1 MEVFKVPPFDQNLMV
16 EGRYLTSDSNLQTLG
31 QLRLLPKS
39 LIYLRAD
46 EPTLGS
52 AAAAASVSEAECW
65 TSQDPEEGFKGKPNL
80 NNTTFWAFLSKLITQ
95 ISSIRTPS
103 YLTIFFMITSP
114 MKLATTSHAAFFELN
129 RFGLIFI
136 TSQKIQRK
144 T

>member
-52 AAAAASVSEAECW
+52 ALAAASVSEAECW

-80 NNTTFWAFLSKLITQ
+80 NNTTFWASFQSFITQ
-95 ISSIRTPS
+95 ISST
-103 YLTIFFMITSP
+103 YTFL
-114 MKLATTSHAAFFELN
+114 SHNFLYV
-129 RFGLIFI
+129 
-136 TSQKIQRK
+136 
-144 T
+144 